1 MGLLVLNLLLNDL
14 HLLEAKINIICTFYI
29 SFLPDPCYLV
39 RGYHCEVGFFSL
51 KIGEMDKVT
60 ALKENVNPFVLGL
73 ASLLCVA
80 IMFCNL
86 VLLF

>member
-39 RGYHCEVGFFSL
+39 RGYHCEVGFFFSP
-51 KIGEMDKVT
+51 DSKV
-60 ALKENVNPFVLGL
+60 VHQDWGDG
-73 ASLLCVA
+73 
-80 IMFCNL
+80 
-86 VLLF
+86 

>member
-1 MGLLVLNLLLNDL
+1 MDLYVEKTEAFFFIKKLSSLLVHFFSVFMGLLVLNLLLNDL

-51 KIGEMDKVT
+51 LIVR
-60 ALKENVNPFVLGL
+60 
-73 ASLLCVA
+73 
-80 IMFCNL
+80 
-86 VLLF
+86 